1 MGLPSRV
8 SACHKSPKVSAPI
21 HLLYE
26 VTIESTFEIMC
37 RELLVTGEAPDCEM
51 CGGEEVA
58 QKAEVRTSV
67 KRDLEIGLL
76 RNKRDL

>member
-1 MGLPSRV
+1 
-8 SACHKSPKVSAPI
+8 
-21 HLLYE
+21 
-26 VTIESTFEIMC
+26 MC
-37 RELLVTGEAPDCEM
+37 RELFVTGEAPHCQM

-76 RNKRDL
+76 RNTIDL